1 MNCEFLKHLI
11 GNITDF
17 RVDFTLLTSWI
28 MNISME
34 NSLFSFCFEEQWC
47 LPLPAA
53 SSLFH
58 LLPHLLPSS
67 WPYSSLYQTSSS
79 QPGLMTQQ
87 VR

>member
-11 GNITDF
+11 GNFTDF
-17 RVDFTLLTSWI
+17 RVDFTLLRSWI
-28 MNISME
+28 RNISME

-47 LPLPAA
+47 PPLPAA

-67 WPYSSLYQTSSS
+67 WPYSSPHQTSSS
-79 QPGLMTQQ
+79 QPGLTTRQ